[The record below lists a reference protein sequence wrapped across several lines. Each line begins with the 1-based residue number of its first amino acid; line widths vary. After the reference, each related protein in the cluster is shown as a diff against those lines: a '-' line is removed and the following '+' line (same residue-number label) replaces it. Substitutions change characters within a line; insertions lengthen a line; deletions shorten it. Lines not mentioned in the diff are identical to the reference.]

1 MGSGC
6 NNDKYED
13 LRKSIDLLQRD
24 FTRFVDQLAER
35 GEPFVVATVVRI
47 HGSSLGKPGFKAVVS
62 REGRIIFGT
71 IGGVCPESAIAT
83 MAMEALK
90 TGQAKVV
97 KVHLEDARSAL
108 DGTLTNASPDDVYV
122 ETNCGGMMEIYVEP
136 YLPADRLVLIG
147 QGGKDDVEDGL
158 VRMGKTLGFETVVI
172 DHLPVLSEDPDV
184 LITDLDYDLNE
195 FPFSESDSV
204 IVLTKGERD
213 VPTLEA
219 LSKRKLRFV
228 GLMASLQRVTED
240 IEQLRV
246 RGVAPAFLESLHSP
260 VGVDIGAVTPD
271 EVVVSIMADVIATKR
286 GRHPPHAVFLKVLG
300 GQRGSPPSRAD

>member
-1 MGSGC
+1 M
-6 NNDKYED
+6 K
-13 LRKSIDLLQRD
+13 QHD
-24 FTRFVDQLAER
+24 FTHFVDQLAER
-35 GEPFVVATVVRI
+35 REPFVVATVVRI

-62 REGRIIFGT
+62 REGRIVFGT

-83 MAMEALK
+83 MAIEALR

-108 DGTLTNASPDDVYV
+108 DGTLRNADPDEVYV

-158 VRMGKTLGFETVVI
+158 VKMGKALGFETIVI

-184 LITDLDYDLNE
+184 LVTDLDYDLGK
-195 FPFSESDSV
+195 FQFAESDTV
-204 IVLTKGERD
+204 VVLTKGERD

-219 LSKRKLRFV
+219 ISNRKVRFV
-228 GLMASLQRVTED
+228 GMLASVQRVTED
-240 IEQLRV
+240 VNELRR
-246 RGVAPAFLESLHSP
+246 RGVAQGFLESLHSP
-260 VGVDIGAVTPD
+260 IGVDIGAVTPE
-271 EVVVSIMADVIATKR
+271 EVVVSIIADVIATKR
-286 GRHPPHAVFLKVLG
+286 GRHQPHAVLLGKVLG
-300 GQRGSPPSRAD
+300 GQRAQGLSGAE